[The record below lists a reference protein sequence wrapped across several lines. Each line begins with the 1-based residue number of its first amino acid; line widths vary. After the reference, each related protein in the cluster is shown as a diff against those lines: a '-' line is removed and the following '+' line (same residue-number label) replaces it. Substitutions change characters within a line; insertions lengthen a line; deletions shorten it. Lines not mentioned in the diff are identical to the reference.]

1 MDGINRIKELQNF
14 IQIIDIKTE
23 LLKDKGPFI
32 RGTIKTKYQ

>member
-23 LLKDKGPFI
+23 LLEDKVFI
-32 RGTIKTKYQ
+32 RETMKIKYQ